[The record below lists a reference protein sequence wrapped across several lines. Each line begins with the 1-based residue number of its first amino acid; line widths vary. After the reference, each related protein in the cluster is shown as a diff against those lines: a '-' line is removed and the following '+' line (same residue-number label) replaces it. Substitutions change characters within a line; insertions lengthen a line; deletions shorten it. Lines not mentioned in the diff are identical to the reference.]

1 MLYQNKM
8 KNMKAVIIVL
18 LLVIFAVSGSAQSKR
33 QFTPE
38 QLNLAL
44 KKAKIIKRTGAVI
57 TISGCVLDITGIVLL
72 ATSPVNGHRYSY
84 FLGEEVDTYDWRG
97 GYVLL
102 TGVVLSLGG
111 ITRVA
116 TILNELVEEMDSK
129 EFDPIFFSSTP
140 STAIQRLGYLIEKVI
155 NNETLLQKSFKYF
168 SHKFLL

>member
-1 MLYQNKM
+1 MRLFKLNVVSNKM
-8 KNMKAVIIVL
+8 ENMKAVIIVL
-18 LLVIFAVSGSAQSKR
+18 LLVIFAVSGNAQSKSR
-33 QFTPE
+33 FTPE

-44 KKAKIIKRTGAVI
+44 KKAKTIKRTGAII

-111 ITRVA
+111 IPPWIIGGVKKTHA
-116 TILNELVEEMDSK
+116 ENKLAELKV
-129 EFDPIFFSSTP
+129 
-140 STAIQRLGYLIEKVI
+140 TA
-155 NNETLLQKSFKYF
+155 SFNGIGLKIRF
-168 SHKFLL
+168 